1 MKNILIILFVFSV
14 FIYAQDIENLENIIE
29 DYEVLENDYYYNRL
43 DNDEV
48 KLYLEKKVNNS
59 YQEVMAPK
67 HFTPLKE
74 STDLGTMAGTML
86 LDSGTLS
93 KSSTINYRLRMWVD
107 EDYNPQDDGGNLEF
121 SVQIN
126 VYGLDGLSMEDRM
139 MRTAGS
145 EDFHTSAYKSSITSV
160 VTKGDTIIP
169 ESAIESWDISEK
181 QNGSAIAY
189 VEDDETGSGT
199 YKLTIGGEG
208 KIIANYDMSIDNML
222 LKMKEAII

>member
-1 MKNILIILFVFSV
+1 MDNQNYNDEVIKKESNNKIFIIIICLLIFIIMVIGVSVATFTYTKENKSINTISTGNIYLNYTEDTNGINITNAFPVTDNVGKLLS
-14 FIYAQDIENLENIIE
+14 DENQYFDFTVEAKISG
-29 DYEVLENDYYYNRL
+29 DVVAKYEVSAEKETSSTL

-107 EDYNPQDDGGNLEF
+107 ANTILDNLE
-121 SVQIN
+121 
-126 VYGLDGLSMEDRM
+126 
-139 MRTAGS
+139 
-145 EDFHTSAYKSSITSV
+145 KSFGVRVSIKAKV
-160 VTKGDTIIP
+160 DLA
-169 ESAIESWDISEK
+169 E
-181 QNGSAIAY
+181 
-189 VEDDETGSGT
+189 
-199 YKLTIGGEG
+199 
-208 KIIANYDMSIDNML
+208 
-222 LKMKEAII
+222 